1 MNNII
6 KTDIN
11 DFKELIKG
19 KYFYIDKSLLIKE
32 IIEDEN
38 KVIGLFRPSK
48 FGKTLNMSMI
58 KYFFDINMDSKELFK
73 DLKISNYKE
82 CLNEMN
88 KYPVIYMS
96 FKDIKANSYLEYQES
111 FNQVII
117 NTYKE
122 YEFLLDSPKLHE
134 FDKEKYK
141 LVLNNNIDYKAISN
155 LVELVSRHYSKKVI
169 LIIEEYDVPF
179 LINRNKNYYDNTISY
194 ARLFFSYTFY
204 NKEYLEK
211 CLLTG
216 KVKFLYEKY
225 YTDEYKKTYYDEYGL
240 MEIANAVH
248 DKYIDKFGFTE
259 SEVKDSL
266 KKFNLNNLAKVRKWY
281 GGYLINNK
289 EIYNPYSVL
298 NYLNNKEF
306 KIYYKDSNMDKIG
319 EYILDFTN
327 KYIIRLVE
335 AIFDNKISYD
345 NLNVNIWHHISYESD
360 ISKFILAHGY
370 FNVSVDKTEF
380 SDYTIYR
387 IPNLEIQ
394 NYFEE
399 LVINWYK
406 KDIFKD
412 YNFIE
417 SLYNDTLEEFTNKLQ
432 SRISKYFDRYKESY
446 MYSYYF
452 FKLLILA
459 IMLVEC
465 ENYNI
470 TSYFY
475 ENTIVIEKPSTKE
488 AYVIYLK
495 YADFIDNASDDEIFD
510 SAITTGF
517 EKLTKEDYKSELKDY
532 KVTEMVIAYLCD
544 KIKVKTR

>member
-19 KYFYIDKSLLIKE
+19 NYFYIDKSLLIKE

-73 DLKISNYKE
+73 DLKINKYQK

-169 LIIEEYDVPF
+169 LIIEDYDVPF
-179 LINRNKNYYDNTISY
+179 LINRTKDYYDDTISY

-259 SEVKDSL
+259 SEVKNSL

-281 GGYLINNK
+281 GGYLVNNK

-298 NYLNNKEF
+298 NYLKNKEF

-370 FNVSVDKTEF
+370 FNVAINKTEYRA
-380 SDYTIYR
+380 YTNYG

-399 LVINWYK
+399 LVISWYK
-406 KDIFKD
+406 KIFKD
-412 YNFIE
+412 YNFVE

-432 SRISKYFDRYKESY
+432 IKISKYFENHKVSVIYNY
-446 MYSYYF
+446 FF
-452 FKLLILA
+452 FKLLLLA
-459 IMLVEC
+459 IRLADC
-465 ENYNI
+465 ENYSI
-470 TSYFY
+470 TNYLY
-475 ENTIVIEKPSTKE
+475 RNTIVIEKTITKE
-488 AYVIYLK
+488 AYVIYVNH
-495 YADFIDNASDDEIFD
+495 ADLIDNASNEEILD
-510 SAITTGF
+510 YAVTTGF
-517 EKLTKEDYKSELKDY
+517 ERLTKEDYKSELKNY
-532 KVTEMVIAYLCD
+532 KVTEMVIAYLGD
-544 KIKVKTR
+544 KIKVKIR

>member
-1 MNNII
+1 MNVE
-6 KTDIN
+6 K
-11 DFKELIKG
+11 LI
-19 KYFYIDKSLLIKE
+19 
-32 IIEDEN
+32 
-38 KVIGLFRPSK
+38 
-48 FGKTLNMSMI
+48 M
-58 KYFFDINMDSKELFK
+58 
-73 DLKISNYKE
+73 
-82 CLNEMN
+82 MN
-88 KYPVIYMS
+88 AI
-96 FKDIKANSYLEYQES
+96 
-111 FNQVII
+111 
-117 NTYKE
+117 
-122 YEFLLDSPKLHE
+122 H
-134 FDKEKYK
+134 EKY
-141 LVLNNNIDYKAISN
+141 
-155 LVELVSRHYSKKVI
+155 R
-169 LIIEEYDVPF
+169 
-179 LINRNKNYYDNTISY
+179 
-194 ARLFFSYTFY
+194 
-204 NKEYLEK
+204 
-211 CLLTG
+211 
-216 KVKFLYEKY
+216 
-225 YTDEYKKTYYDEYGL
+225 
-240 MEIANAVH
+240 
-248 DKYIDKFGFTE
+248 DKFGFTE
-259 SEVKDSL
+259 SEVKEIL
-266 KKFNLNNLAKVRKWY
+266 KKFNLNNLKKVRKWY

-298 NYLNNKEF
+298 NYLKNKEF

-370 FNVSVDKTEF
+370 FNVAINKTE
-380 SDYTIYR
+380 
-387 IPNLEIQ
+387 
-394 NYFEE
+394 
-399 LVINWYK
+399 
-406 KDIFKD
+406 FKD
-412 YNFIE
+412 YNFVE

-432 SRISKYFDRYKESY
+432 SRISKYFDYYKESY

-488 AYVIYLK
+488 SYVIYLK
-495 YADFIDNASDDEIFD
+495 YADFINNASDDEIFD